1 MSFLDE
7 YEMVKDRLP
16 IFYDYFPDGRI
27 VTENVSESDRHVTI
41 KASIYA
47 DKDELANGTPLA
59 TGLAREVAGGR
70 IEKYTENC
78 ETSSIGRA
86 LANRIIYGEVGTTTG
101 NRPSAEEM
109 ASVGDAPEADTKF
122 DGVLNEGMRERLEKV
137 ESERAPIGN
146 YDAGE
151 IASAAAF
158 GETPQITPPSCGI
171 HNVPMKLVSPK
182 AGQSWEPFYSC
193 STGKDANGNY
203 CGTPT
208 IPASLLST

>member
-27 VTENVSESDRHVTI
+27 ITEIVSESDRHVTI
-41 KASIYA
+41 KARIYA

-59 TGLAREVAGGR
+59 TGIARETPEGM
-70 IEKYTENC
+70 EKFYTENC
-78 ETSSIGRA
+78 ETSAIGRA
-86 LANRIIYGEVGTTTG
+86 LANRIIYGEVGKATG

-109 ASVGDAPEADTKF
+109 ASVNAAKNPQAVEDAF
-122 DGVLNEGMRERLEKV
+122 VQ
-137 ESERAPIGN
+137 SQAPVGN

-158 GETPQITPPSCGI
+158 GETPQITPPTCSI
-171 HNVPMKLVSPK
+171 HGVPMKLVKPK
-182 AGQSWEPFYSC
+182 AGQEWEPFYSC

-203 CGTPT
+203 CNTPT
-208 IPASLLST
+208 IPASSLSL

>member
-1 MSFLDE
+1 
-7 YEMVKDRLP
+7 MVKDRLP

-27 VTENVSESDRHVTI
+27 ITEIVSESDRHVTI

-109 ASVGDAPEADTKF
+109 ASVNTEEKPQTEEDPQAEENAFVQSQAP
-122 DGVLNEGMRERLEKV
+122 V
-137 ESERAPIGN
+137 GN
-146 YDAGE
+146 YDSGE

-208 IPASLLST
+208 IPASSLSI

>member
-1 MSFLDE
+1 
-7 YEMVKDRLP
+7 MVKDRLP

-27 VTENVSESDRHVTI
+27 ITEIVSESDRHVTI

-109 ASVGDAPEADTKF
+109 ASVNTEEKPQTEEDPQAEENAFVQSQAP
-122 DGVLNEGMRERLEKV
+122 V
-137 ESERAPIGN
+137 GN
-146 YDAGE
+146 YDSGE

-158 GETPQITPPSCGI
+158 GETPQITPPSCAI
-171 HNVPMKLVSPK
+171 HNVAMKLVSPK

-208 IPASLLST
+208 IPASSLSI

>member
-27 VTENVSESDRHVTI
+27 ITEIVSESDRHVTI
-41 KASIYA
+41 KASIYT

-59 TGLAREVAGGR
+59 TGIAREVAGGR
-70 IEKYTENC
+70 IEKYTENA
-78 ETSSIGRA
+78 ETSAIGRA

-109 ASVGDAPEADTKF
+109 ASVNTEENPQAQEDAF
-122 DGVLNEGMRERLEKV
+122 VQ
-137 ESERAPIGN
+137 SQAPVGN
-146 YDAGE
+146 YDSGE

-171 HNVPMKLVSPK
+171 HNVPMKLVTPK

-203 CGTPT
+203 CNTPT
-208 IPASLLST
+208 IPASSLSI

>member
-27 VTENVSESDRHVTI
+27 ITEIVSESDRHVTI
-41 KASIYA
+41 KASIYT

-59 TGLAREVAGGR
+59 TGIAREVAGGR
-70 IEKYTENC
+70 IEK
-78 ETSSIGRA
+78 S
-86 LANRIIYGEVGTTTG
+86 TG

-109 ASVGDAPEADTKF
+109 ASVNTEENPQAQEDAF
-122 DGVLNEGMRERLEKV
+122 VQ
-137 ESERAPIGN
+137 SQAPVGN
-146 YDAGE
+146 YDSGE

-171 HNVPMKLVSPK
+171 HNVPMKLVTPK

-203 CGTPT
+203 CNTPT
-208 IPASLLST
+208 IPASSLSI

>member
-27 VTENVSESDRHVTI
+27 ITEIVSESDRHVTI

-59 TGLAREVAGGR
+59 TGIAREVAGGR

-109 ASVGDAPEADTKF
+109 ASVNTEEKPQTEEDPQAEENAFVQSQAP
-122 DGVLNEGMRERLEKV
+122 V
-137 ESERAPIGN
+137 GN
-146 YDAGE
+146 YDSGE

-208 IPASLLST
+208 IPASALSI

>member
-27 VTENVSESDRHVTI
+27 VTEIVSESDRHVTI
-41 KASIYA
+41 KASIYS

-78 ETSSIGRA
+78 ETSAIGRA
-86 LANRIIYGEVGTTTG
+86 LANRNIYGEVGTATG

-109 ASVGDAPEADTKF
+109 ASVNTEPEQKQPPV
-122 DGVLNEGMRERLEKV
+122 G
-137 ESERAPIGN
+137 S

-151 IASAAAF
+151 VASAEAF
-158 GETPQITPPSCGI
+158 GETPRITPPDCSI
-171 HNVPMKLVSPK
+171 HNVPMKLVNPK
-182 AGQSWEPFYSC
+182 AGQTWEPFYSC
-193 STGKDANGNY
+193 SSGKDENGNY
-203 CGTPT
+203 CSEPT
-208 IPASLLST
+208 IQASLLSI

>member
-27 VTENVSESDRHVTI
+27 VTEIVSESDRHVTI
-41 KASIYA
+41 KASIYS

-78 ETSSIGRA
+78 ETSAIGRA
-86 LANRIIYGEVGTTTG
+86 LANRNIYGEVGTATG

-109 ASVGDAPEADTKF
+109 ASVNTEPEQKQPPV
-122 DGVLNEGMRERLEKV
+122 G
-137 ESERAPIGN
+137 S

-151 IASAAAF
+151 VASAEAF
-158 GETPQITPPSCGI
+158 GETPRITPPSCPI
-171 HNVPMKLVSPK
+171 HNVPMKLVKPK
-182 AGQSWEPFYSC
+182 AGQTWDPFYSC
-193 STGKDANGNY
+193 STGKDADGNY
-203 CGTPT
+203 CNTPT
-208 IPASLLST
+208 IPADSLSI

>member
-1 MSFLDE
+1 
-7 YEMVKDRLP
+7 MVKDRLP

-27 VTENVSESDRHVTI
+27 ITEIVSESDRHVTI

-109 ASVGDAPEADTKF
+109 ASVNTEEKPQTEEDPQAEENAFVQSQAP
-122 DGVLNEGMRERLEKV
+122 V
-137 ESERAPIGN
+137 GN
-146 YDAGE
+146 YDSGE

-208 IPASLLST
+208 IPASSLSL

>member
-1 MSFLDE
+1 
-7 YEMVKDRLP
+7 MVKDRLP

-27 VTENVSESDRHVTI
+27 ITEIVSESDRHVTI

-59 TGLAREVAGGR
+59 TGIAREVAGGR
-70 IEKYTENC
+70 IEKYTENA
-78 ETSSIGRA
+78 ETSAIGRA
-86 LANRIIYGEVGTTTG
+86 LANRIIYGEVGAATG

-109 ASVGDAPEADTKF
+109 ASVNIEENPQAQEDAF
-122 DGVLNEGMRERLEKV
+122 VQ
-137 ESERAPIGN
+137 SQAPVGN
-146 YDAGE
+146 YDSGE

-171 HNVPMKLVSPK
+171 HNVPMKLVTPK

-203 CGTPT
+203 CNTPT
-208 IPASLLST
+208 IPASSLSI

>member
-27 VTENVSESDRHVTI
+27 ITEIVSESDRHVTI
-41 KASIYA
+41 KASIYS

-78 ETSSIGRA
+78 ETSAIGRA
-86 LANRIIYGEVGTTTG
+86 LANRNIYGEVGTATG

-109 ASVGDAPEADTKF
+109 ASVNTEENPQAVEDAF
-122 DGVLNEGMRERLEKV
+122 VQ
-137 ESERAPIGN
+137 SQAPVGN

-158 GETPQITPPSCGI
+158 GETPQITPPSCAI
-171 HNVPMKLVSPK
+171 HNVPMKLVKPK
-182 AGQSWEPFYSC
+182 EGQTWDPFYSC

-203 CGTPT
+203 CNTPT
-208 IPASLLST
+208 IPASSLSL

>member
-27 VTENVSESDRHVTI
+27 ITEIVSESDRHVTI
-41 KASIYA
+41 KASIYT

-59 TGLAREVAGGR
+59 TGIAREVAGGR
-70 IEKYTENC
+70 IEKYTENA
-78 ETSSIGRA
+78 ETSAIGRA
-86 LANRIIYGEVGTTTG
+86 LANRIIYGEVGAATG

-109 ASVGDAPEADTKF
+109 ASVNTEENPQAQEDAF
-122 DGVLNEGMRERLEKV
+122 VQ
-137 ESERAPIGN
+137 SQAPVGN
-146 YDAGE
+146 YDSGE

-171 HNVPMKLVSPK
+171 HNVPMKLVTPK

-203 CGTPT
+203 CNTPT
-208 IPASLLST
+208 IPASSLSI